1 MEDWSGLED
10 LRETVLFRWDE
21 VGRFEGWE
29 LVSAGVDRG
38 GSGPGPVQR
47 VRDALSVTRECVRER
62 DKLDSSLHGGV
73 TSFGGDASGDAEVI
87 MWRTVFYTRARSSEP
102 SKTSAA
108 PQPCVEVVRKR
119 FVDAAVPVPVE
130 VASEWVRQ
138 VLSRRPRC
146 AQLELGWRLL
156 LPAPPALPVQF
167 NASKRALYVVLVG
180 GLVFRWE
187 RSASEGAMA
196 VAGMTGSA
204 GGPPI
209 RQHLR
214 GTSSMDT
221 DIAPEAS
228 FGNMQWT
235 RLHDEATCA
244 VSVGEHGLV
253 VGMADGSLSRVH
265 FASASMQSSPHAH
278 LPPVTQVWR
287 ALARASLEPPRR
299 TRSRWRAA
307 LKATPEGRESAHRR
321 SPAVAAVT
329 APPGRSDRIVS
340 LTYGGEW
347 TVWDADAGTV
357 LACSE
362 TLVIPLHQDRRH
374 FVVPLP
380 PSVAVTS
387 TPGELLWITIAF
399 INEEPKPPVMRI
411 TLSATDS
418 SDVAGTETGV
428 RPITSTVLHQSA
440 CPLDPVRD
448 VALTPDGRYLFIAW
462 SGGRVSYASAAA
474 LRDLVAQPTSTGETN
489 PLCAVYGHTLREAD
503 ESNEAWSTQA
513 ALDAETP
520 NAVERLLAPGRFSRR
535 TVWLASA
542 ADLRAE
548 RREYSHGDI
557 DDSVTDSVYG
567 VPMTEWD
574 EWQAVEKS
582 LYRLAEREPERAH
595 RWLSRARA
603 LYRDDGARLLAIDI
617 EASTGWPL
625 LLHNWGAALLRPCD
639 AFESVVLS
647 RGTVVPTTLAPL
659 QPDWWAG
666 LFLPGTREDGAPPPS
681 WPASITQRLWERLRQ
696 PIGAVDDVRSRSAG
710 NRGVWL
716 TMAAHALPQ
725 VAVARYLIARLAGRR
740 VRDEHQRTEWHACA
754 IQYRDLARMACTPVD
769 GCPRITLAEYVLCA
783 DASTEA
789 LAAVISTFA
798 ERFRAAVSEPP
809 GDGFAWMAFLS
820 RLFTEPPPQAVL
832 AAVLLA
838 LAGDGRR
845 ALPLLNP
852 EQMPVTLLHLQGLV
866 HLQFAA
872 AASEALACWEAA
884 ARLLD
889 AADAAVSADDHRAV
903 RLLTGNAAA
912 VDAIEYREWTVR
924 RLDDDRAGPQ
934 TLRAA
939 QLAIHAIEQRQQ
951 QGQDAPGNT
960 DERLVRLRTL
970 AFTRALE
977 AGDMTEALA
986 QLVADSD
993 ADARRARDSL
1003 YVMVCRALDTGRL
1016 DWLLQQPLPPLL
1028 RGRVVEVLARMATA
1042 AEVSTC
1048 RRAYE
1053 RAYAAALR
1061 AGDAWT
1067 AARLAAEWAVRARG
1081 ELETRRTPRSGAWD
1095 QLAALQA
1102 DRYRALHLTVF
1113 ALHQGGERWVSVP
1126 LAPIGAITA
1135 LELERQLM
1143 LVRCQ
1148 LRLLHCCDGRGDRTP
1163 RPVADSDGHCFDTGE
1178 AAVRATARKLA
1189 EMADDDSY
1197 GQPAMLTAVSLL
1209 QSWYGAGR
1217 GGRARPTAAA
1227 DDGLR
1232 HELQRLV
1239 RHMTEGVAMRVA
1251 ASGAEHLVRLLR
1263 RALRR
1268 ASRTAAAGVHLAA
1281 LEAWLALWQP
1291 SSATVTPGASPQSL
1305 PQPRDRTTLTPPPPP
1320 QWLMEAAAWHEH
1332 RLAAVLDR
1340 LLRHGRVADA
1350 ARLAT
1355 RCLQQATAA
1364 AVDAPSAQPI
1374 YVPVGHVQ
1382 SILQVVRRSGS
1393 AADPCTE
1400 LQQAW
1405 HVFINATATSTPAV
1419 STT

>member
-1 MEDWSGLED
+1 MEGMEDWSALED

-21 VGRFEGWE
+21 VGKFEVWE
-29 LVSAGVDRG
+29 LESAGVDRG

-47 VRDALSVTRECVRER
+47 VRDALLVTRECVRER

-73 TSFGGDASGDAEVI
+73 TSVGGDASGDVEVI

-102 SKTSAA
+102 SKTSAT

-119 FVDAAVPVPVE
+119 FVDAVVPAPVE
-130 VASEWVRQ
+130 VASEWVWQ

-146 AQLELGWRLL
+146 AQVEIGWRLL
-156 LPAPPALPVQF
+156 LPAPLALPVQF
-167 NASKRALYVVLVG
+167 SASKRALYVVLVG

-187 RSASEGAMA
+187 RSVSEGAMA
-196 VAGMTGSA
+196 VAGMAGSA

-209 RQHLR
+209 RQHLP
-214 GTSSMDT
+214 GTPQMDM
-221 DIAPEAS
+221 DIGPEAS
-228 FGNMQWT
+228 FGNMQWAH
-235 RLHDEATCA
+235 LHDEAACA

-265 FASASMQSSPHAH
+265 FTSASMQSSPHARM
-278 LPPVTQVWR
+278 PPVTQVWR
-287 ALARASLEPPRR
+287 APLRASPEPPRR

-307 LKATPEGRESAHRR
+307 LNATAEGRESAQRR
-321 SPAVAAVT
+321 SPAIAAVT
-329 APPGRSDRIVS
+329 ASPGRPDRIVS
-340 LTYGGEW
+340 LTFGGEW

-362 TLVIPLHQDRRH
+362 TVFMPLHQGRQH

-380 PSVAVTS
+380 PPVTGTS

-399 INEEPKPPVMRI
+399 VNEEPKPPVMRI

-418 SDVAGTETGV
+418 SDMASAETGI
-428 RPITSTVLHQSA
+428 RPITSTVLHQNA
-440 CPLDPVRD
+440 CPLDPVHD

-462 SGGRVSYASAAA
+462 SGGRVSYASTTA
-474 LRDLVAQPTSTGETN
+474 LRDLVTQPTSTGETN
-489 PLCAVYGHTLREAD
+489 PLCAVHAQTLREAD

-513 ALDAETP
+513 VLDAETP
-520 NAVERLLAPGRFSRR
+520 NAVERLLVPGRFSRR

-548 RREYSHGDI
+548 RREDSHGDI
-557 DDSVTDSVYG
+557 DDSVYG

-574 EWQAVEKS
+574 EWQAVEES
-582 LYRLAEREPERAH
+582 LRRLAEREPERAH

-603 LYRDDGARLLAIDI
+603 LYRDDGASLLAVGI

-647 RGTVVPTTLAPL
+647 RGAVVPATLAPL
-659 QPDWWAG
+659 QPDWLAD
-666 LFLPGTREDGAPPPS
+666 LFSPGTEEDGASLPS

-696 PIGAVDDVRSRSAG
+696 PIGTVDDVRSRPTG

-789 LAAVISTFA
+789 LAAVISAFA
-798 ERFRAAVSEPP
+798 ERFRAAVPEPP

-903 RLLTGNAAA
+903 HLLTGNVAAA
-912 VDAIEYREWTVR
+912 DALEYREWTVR
-924 RLDDDRAGPQ
+924 RLDDERAGPE

-951 QGQDAPGNT
+951 LGQDAPGNT

-1003 YVMVCRALDTGRL
+1003 YVLVCRALDTGRL

-1028 RGRVVEVLARMATA
+1028 RFRVVEVLARMATA

-1061 AGDAWT
+1061 TGDAWT

-1081 ELETRRTPRSGAWD
+1081 QVEARRRLRSGVWD
-1095 QLAALQA
+1095 ELVALQA
-1102 DRYRALHLTVF
+1102 DRYRALHLAVF
-1113 ALHQGGERWVSVP
+1113 ALHQSGERWVSVP

-1135 LELERQLM
+1135 LELERQLL

-1148 LRLLHCCDGRGDRTP
+1148 LRLLHGCDGRDVRPP
-1163 RPVADSDGHCFDTGE
+1163 RPVADFDGHYFDTGE
-1178 AAVRATARKLA
+1178 AAVRATARKLVD
-1189 EMADDDSY
+1189 MADDDSY

-1209 QSWYGAGR
+1209 QCWYGAGR
-1217 GGRARPTAAA
+1217 GGQARPTAAT
-1227 DDGLR
+1227 DDVLR
-1232 HELQRLV
+1232 HELQRLA
-1239 RHMTEGVAMRVA
+1239 RHMTESVMMQVA

-1291 SSATVTPGASPQSL
+1291 SSAAVTPRASPQPL

-1355 RCLQQATAA
+1355 CCLQQATAA
-1364 AVDAPSAQPI
+1364 AVDASSTQPI
-1374 YVPVGHVQ
+1374 YVPVGQVQ
-1382 SILQVVRRSGS
+1382 SILQIVRRSGS

-1405 HVFINATATSTPAV
+1405 HVFVKAAATSTPAV